1 MQRNTIDS
9 QCENHGVS
17 IEMTILREL
26 LEWTK
31 DAARFLRISR
41 PGVRVPSIAPENA
54 VKSKDFMAFLLF
66 WQSLHTFV
74 HLLHTLQKSHV
85 IFEVPP
91 PHPPQKKLDKNKN

>member
-41 PGVRVPSIAPENA
+41 PGVRVPSIAPNHENPNIFSIGEGFGFFVFFGNENKGSSLTA
-54 VKSKDFMAFLLF
+54 VCPK
-66 WQSLHTFV
+66 
-74 HLLHTLQKSHV
+74 
-85 IFEVPP
+85 PY
-91 PHPPQKKLDKNKN
+91 QKKDRVTKVTTVKVP

>member
-41 PGVRVPSIAPENA
+41 PGVRVPSIAPNHENPN
-54 VKSKDFMAFLLF
+54 LF
-66 WQSLHTFV
+66 SIGEGFGFFV
-74 HLLHTLQKSHV
+74 FFGKQNEGSIQLSYDRTY
-85 IFEVPP
+85 
-91 PHPPQKKLDKNKN
+91 

>member
-41 PGVRVPSIAPENA
+41 PGVRVPSIAPNHENPNLFSIGEGFGFFVFFGKQNEGSFPTA
-54 VKSKDFMAFLLF
+54 VCPKPY
-66 WQSLHTFV
+66 
-74 HLLHTLQKSHV
+74 QKNRITKV
-85 IFEVPP
+85 TTVKVP
-91 PHPPQKKLDKNKN
+91 

>member
-41 PGVRVPSIAPENA
+41 PGVRVPSIAPNHENPNHFSIGEGFGFFVFFGKQNAA
-54 VKSKDFMAFLLF
+54 VA
-66 WQSLHTFV
+66 Q
-74 HLLHTLQKSHV
+74 Q
-85 IFEVPP
+85 
-91 PHPPQKKLDKNKN
+91 